1 MTIPSASNILVGE
14 VLQDLANEAEIVL
27 LTASALEN
35 QACGISSH
43 APAQKLLEMAALL
56 KSAAQSLVLAA
67 ANVVGSAERL
77 RVVAEFTEFDEA
89 SSGDLPS

>member
-1 MTIPSASNILVGE
+1 MNDPSMPNILVGA

-27 LTASALEN
+27 LTASALES

-43 APAQKLLEMAALL
+43 ASPQMLRETAALL

-77 RVVAEFTEFDEA
+77 RLVLLFRQA
-89 SSGDLPS
+89 